1 MDFGIMLWDISIYL
15 SMGYFY
21 IRSKNQSKSLFP
33 HIPHYGDNNAR
44 GPYPV
49 MHTYVLRT
57 HTILYIT
64 YRPGHKE

>member
-15 SMGYFY
+15 SMPYSY
-21 IRSKNQSKSLFP
+21 ILCEERSKSLFP
-33 HIPHYGDNNAR
+33 PPHIYSDNNAR

-57 HTILYIT
+57 HTILYTI
-64 YRPGHKE
+64 YPPGHKA